1 MFSIAGIPPIVGF
14 FAKLEVLYSSMYN
27 GYYFLVI
34 VAILTSVI
42 SAVYYLNII
51 RVIYFEPAN
60 KIYYNNRPVVDN
72 LSSFIIANFTL
83 LMSLFIFNPN
93 FLLYS
98 THLLAI
104 QLFLA

>member
-42 SAVYYLNII
+42 SAVYYLSII
-51 RVIYFEPAN
+51 RVIYFEPIPSN
-60 KIYYNNRPVVDN
+60 KIIYFKNK
-72 LSSFIIANFTL
+72 
-83 LMSLFIFNPN
+83 
-93 FLLYS
+93 
-98 THLLAI
+98 
-104 QLFLA
+104 